1 MKSLLAHPGS
11 AATPIFAKFFGKA
24 FMCCIGNMLVRG
36 ESHSDADGACPLLT
50 CIASKEVQSGDFYG
64 PKGTE
69 QPMLVYNSQ
78 SKGPTEKVVLKDWE
92 KEVIKQGDSVWV
104 HTYASLNINF
114 DI

>member
-1 MKSLLAHPGS
+1 VWYG
-11 AATPIFAKFFGKA
+11 
-24 FMCCIGNMLVRG
+24 MLVRG